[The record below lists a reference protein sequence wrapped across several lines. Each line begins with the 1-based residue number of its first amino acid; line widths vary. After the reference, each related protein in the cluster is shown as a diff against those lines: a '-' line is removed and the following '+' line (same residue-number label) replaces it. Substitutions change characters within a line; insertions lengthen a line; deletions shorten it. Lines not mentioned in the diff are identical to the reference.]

1 MISAIYCL
9 IALSVDRVIAT
20 WKPALYVQNSKSRHA
35 FTTCIIIHVA
45 SLILG
50 SSMFFFARIEDGVC
64 GYYDIKGLPAEFTAI
79 FALSMSIGLF
89 LLVPLV
95 MLIATTIMILFK
107 IRGRESSKGSRAT
120 RERKEKEITRSL
132 VSMTVSYCVIMM
144 VAVALVVL
152 GLKYRDSNSDVFRTM
167 LVSVLF

>member
-35 FTTCIIIHVA
+35 FTTCIIIHAA

-95 MLIATTIMILFK
+95 MLIVTTIMILFK
-107 IRGRESSKGSRAT
+107 IRGRENSKGSRAT